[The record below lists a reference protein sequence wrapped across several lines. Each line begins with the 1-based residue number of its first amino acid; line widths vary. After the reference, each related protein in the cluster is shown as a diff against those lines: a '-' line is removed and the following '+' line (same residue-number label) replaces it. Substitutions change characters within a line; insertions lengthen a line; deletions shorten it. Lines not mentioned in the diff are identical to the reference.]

1 MIGWR
6 NTQESTKWHIIPMD
20 DDKEH
25 QVSLECWC
33 CPELDEEDNLI
44 IHNSADGRELFER
57 GERKPS

>member
-6 NTQESTKWHIIPMD
+6 NTQDSARWHIIPMCD
-20 DDKEH
+20 DQEH

-33 CPELDEEDNLI
+33 KPEEDDDLI